1 MARLRLRYEAL
12 ARRYAGRLVGWVVW
26 QIPEISPRTP
36 RTPTNSTPVAVADF
50 YGQDAQGRAT
60 QYAKQL
66 SGEK

>member
-1 MARLRLRYEAL
+1 MIRARETFETR
-12 ARRYAGRLVGWVVW
+12 ARRYRGNVVAW
-26 QIPEISPRTP
+26 SVWRIPAEPRSPRTRYVDEP
-36 RTPTNSTPVAVADF
+36 SAVADF